1 MVAFYRTQKVGRSLK
16 VVKSNEKKK
25 FIQKAIKRPG
35 ALRKELGTVKGKIPV
50 SRVTK
55 TIAKLR
61 KQAEGEK
68 KLPAG
73 KRRLLREAVLARTLR
88 GMRKK

>member
-1 MVAFYRTQKVGRSLK
+1 MARKWIAG
-16 VVKSNEKKK
+16 
-25 FIQKAIKRPG
+25 AIKRPG

-55 TIAKLR
+55 TITRLKKAAAGTKKLAPAKLR
-61 KQAEGEK
+61 LLKQAI
-68 KLPAG
+68 
-73 KRRLLREAVLARTLR
+73 LARTLR